1 MILFDAVER
10 ESIDDFDAAL
20 VAGRIDE
27 TRDGED
33 VLMFAARRRDEE
45 MVKHL
50 LRRGANS
57 RFCNSNGDTAL
68 HLACLNGQTTV
79 VEDLLAHGA
88 DMEAR
93 GAQANRPIHLACAG
107 GYEDVVGA
115 LVLRGCVLSAQNA
128 NGALPSTLCSNLE
141 IKALVSDIER
151 EGESA
156 RERFRVKTA
165 SRLAADAARA
175 REEERRVLE
184 E

>member
-10 ESIDDFDAAL
+10 GSIDDFDAAL

-93 GAQANRPIHLACAG
+93 GAQANRPIHLACAAG
-107 GYEDVVGA
+107 
-115 LVLRGCVLSAQNA
+115 SKT
-128 NGALPSTLCSNLE
+128 S
-141 IKALVSDIER
+141 
-151 EGESA
+151 SA
-156 RERFRVKTA
+156 RSCSEDA
-165 SRLAADAARA
+165 S
-175 REEERRVLE
+175 
-184 E
+184 